1 MGKNS
6 VIQGCKFVLTL
17 TACFFIFQQSSTAAS
32 VQVPSMGIK
41 TISEA
46 MMRSRVGDTVWVE
59 SGVYHEN
66 ILIAPGVTLM
76 ARSTFQSVID
86 GRGRGTAVTMGK
98 NTTICGFEV
107 RNGTIGIFSNGAG
120 NQIVSCRVVNNWQ
133 TGIIVV
139 RHLPKIEDNIIA
151 FNRASGIQGWDVRSS
166 NATINHNSIAYNGN
180 HGVAIGGSSEM
191 IMENNVVAFNERF
204 GVKILSEEER
214 IQISNN
220 NFYRNLRSPR
230 PIPDG
235 NFSFDPAFTSPRTS
249 MNFKSD
255 PAQCCSAKGSD
266 NEDLGSRITY

>member
-1 MGKNS
+1 MGKFS
-6 VIQGCKFVLTL
+6 ALRGFKLVLTL
-17 TACFFIFQQSSTAAS
+17 TACFFIFQEPASAAS
-32 VQVPSMGIK
+32 VQVPSMGIN
-41 TISEA
+41 TIAEA

-59 SGVYHEN
+59 SGTYHEH

-76 ARSTFQSVID
+76 ARSTFQSILD
-86 GRGRGTAVTMGK
+86 GRGRGTVVTMGK
-98 NTTICGFEV
+98 NTSIVGFEV

-120 NQIVSCRVVNNWQ
+120 NEIISCRVVNNWQ

-151 FNRASGIQGWDVRSS
+151 FNRASGIQGWDVRST

-180 HGVAIGGSSEM
+180 HGVAIGGSSEL
-191 IMENNVVAFNERF
+191 ILENNVVAFNERF
-204 GVKILSEEER
+204 GIKILSDEER

-220 NFYRNLRSPR
+220 NFYGNLRSPR

-235 NFSFDPAFTSPRTS
+235 NFSFNPAFTAPRTS

-255 PAQCCSAKGSD
+255 PAQCCSAKGTD